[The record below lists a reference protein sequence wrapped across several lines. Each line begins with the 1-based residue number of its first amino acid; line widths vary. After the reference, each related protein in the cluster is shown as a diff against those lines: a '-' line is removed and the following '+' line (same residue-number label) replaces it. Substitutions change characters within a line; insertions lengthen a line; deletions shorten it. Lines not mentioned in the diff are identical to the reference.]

1 MNMKYSYDLQELIK
15 NDKRFDGQV
24 RLTNKIIL
32 EVLINSLETKDWD
45 LIEEL
50 IKAIKDERQG

>member
-1 MNMKYSYDLQELIK
+1 MNMKYNYDFKELIK
-15 NDKRFDGQV
+15 NDKRFDGKV
-24 RLTNKIIL
+24 YLNNKIIL

-50 IKAIKDERQG
+50 IRAIKDERQG

>member
-1 MNMKYSYDLQELIK
+1 MNMKYNYDFKELIK
-15 NDKRFDGQV
+15 NDKRFSGKV
-24 RLTNKIIL
+24 NLNNKIIL

-50 IKAIKDERQG
+50 IRAIKDERQG